1 LEALLSGGR
10 VGQCRDSRALQ
21 LGGRPR
27 KKGARALAVK
37 PPARTRLTSTAQ
49 VLTGTAAGVALL
61 YFLRDILIPFVIAFV
76 LVVLVEALV
85 TWMRRLWPK
94 APQWLVAGGSGV
106 IVIVAAAAGIFALA
120 QGGVQLVQQAPAL
133 LDRIEQIVQSIG
145 RSLHLRQTLHL
156 DSLLG
161 KVNVAQVAGYVLS
174 GVQGV
179 GGTVLLVIIYFGFM
193 LAGRQRIGRKFDAMA
208 AASQGDNL
216 TQAVVE
222 RAAADIRT
230 YMWVQTVTGLMIT
243 AGATAVMLIV
253 GFDNVLFWTVV
264 FFLLTF
270 IPQIGVTV
278 GSVAPA
284 LFALIQFPTTWQ
296 AIAIFAVIQV
306 VAFVVGN
313 LIYPRMQAGTQNI
326 DPIATILALSFWT
339 VLWGI
344 PGAFLAV
351 PMTLMLMMIF
361 AQFENTKW
369 VAAALSNDGKPD
381 FRKSP

>member
-1 LEALLSGGR
+1 M
-10 VGQCRDSRALQ
+10 
-21 LGGRPR
+21 
-27 KKGARALAVK
+27 
-37 PPARTRLTSTAQ
+37 
-49 VLTGTAAGVALL
+49 L
-61 YFLRDILIPFVIAFV
+61 YFLRNILIPFVIAFV

-85 TWMRRLWPK
+85 TWIRRLWPGG
-94 APQWLVAGGSGV
+94 PRWLVSWIAGLVV
-106 IVIVAAAAGIFALA
+106 ISAAAGGIFALA

-133 LDRIEQIVQSIG
+133 IDRIEQVVQSIG
-145 RSLHLRQTLHL
+145 RSLRLHETLHL
-156 DSLLG
+156 SALLG
-161 KVNVAQVAGYVLS
+161 QVNLARIAGYVVS

-193 LAGRQRIGRKFDAMA
+193 VFGRQRISRKLDAMA
-208 AASQGDNL
+208 AESRKDDL
-216 TQAVVE
+216 TRALVE
-222 RAAADIRT
+222 RAAADVRT
-230 YMWVQTVTGLMIT
+230 YMWVQTVTGVMIT
-243 AGATAVMLIV
+243 GGATAVMLIV
-253 GFDNVLFWTVV
+253 GLDNVLFWTVI

-284 LFALIQFPTTWQ
+284 LFALLQFPTTWQ
-296 AIAIFAVIQV
+296 AILIFAVIQV

-313 LIYPRMQAGTQNI
+313 LIYPRMQADTQNI
-326 DPIATILALSFWT
+326 DPVATILSLSFWT

-381 FRKSP
+381 FRRAV